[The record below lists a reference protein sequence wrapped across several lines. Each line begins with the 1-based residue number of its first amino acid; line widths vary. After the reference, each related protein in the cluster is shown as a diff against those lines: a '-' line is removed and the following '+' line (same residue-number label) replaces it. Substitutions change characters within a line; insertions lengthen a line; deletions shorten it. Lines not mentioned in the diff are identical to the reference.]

1 MANFGPI
8 LNSGSSACR
17 ETLHPGFD
25 WAARLFRRPT
35 LSIRTVSDD
44 PIASALRSASYQ
56 HLRPALIGLGA
67 ILAVL
72 ATLFVFVLDASVVW
86 VLVPLAGASAILL
99 LALSFV
105 LQHFAL
111 ERWAHQLSTAV
122 IVTVL
127 LNCVAFLH
135 LHPVAKHT
143 TSLMLVLMAAGFLVF
158 SSRWLIFLIS
168 LTTVGWVELV
178 RRAPADEDWIY
189 FGFVLLGAAVVA
201 VIIHVAQV
209 RAVRR
214 NMQHLEQEER
224 SASLE
229 QALRDSERAYAEVED
244 ARKKFEE
251 AAEAAQRSE
260 RRYRALFDNVP
271 AGIYRVAPY
280 GKLLAANAA
289 MVKMLGFSN
298 TEELLAKNVKKSGLL
313 NVEARQRFE
322 DLLEQSGEVRGYET
336 AWLCKDGTAL
346 YVRENANAV
355 RDTEGKVKYYE
366 GTIEDITDRKRAEAA
381 LKKQAR
387 ELAQTVRAL
396 EKAKVAAEA
405 ATRAKGEFLANMSH
419 EIRTPMNAVIGM
431 TSLLR
436 DLELTPEQRDYVETI
451 RVSGE
456 SLLAII
462 NDILDFSKIE
472 AGRVEFEKHPFSPR
486 TCIEESLELVSAKAS
501 EKGLEL
507 TYELG
512 ARVPDFVMGDV
523 TRVRQI
529 LVNLLSNAV
538 KFTKKGEVTV
548 SLDAEARA
556 EHEYALHFSVR
567 DTGIGID
574 GERHARL
581 FKAFSQVDASTT
593 RKYGGTGLGLAISKK
608 LVNLMGGTIWVD
620 SAPGKG
626 STFHFAF
633 PVTSTPSDGGPG
645 LNGRQPAL
653 EGKRILVVD
662 DNSTSRRILSTV
674 MDRWGA
680 NSVTVGSGTE
690 AMARLKSGENFDACL
705 LDLEMP
711 EMNGMRLAERIRDV
725 YPADRNPI
733 LIMSPIG
740 QRITNRKLVEG
751 VVKKPIKHGQLLET
765 LLRVLRC
772 EQEEDTATQVSRPL
786 DTRMAR
792 EWPLRILIAEDN
804 LINQKVALRLL
815 ERLGYEADVVAN
827 GMEAL
832 VSVRHVQYDVILMD
846 VQMPEMDG
854 LEATRQLCKQY
865 APHERPRI
873 IAVTADAQASDREAC
888 LRAGMDDYLSKPVRL
903 EQVAEALGKVV
914 PITEAGKESH
924 AGANDKLSKETDR
937 SDSSASSAFNAAPSN
952 ETTEAEPVKD
962 DDLQL
967 LGEDDPAFL
976 AELIDS
982 YLDLTPSMLT
992 EMRRHLAAGDR
1003 GALKSVAHKM
1013 KSSSSQ
1019 IGLHRLSGLCG
1030 DLQQA
1035 SGGQRLQV
1043 NLHDQVQ
1050 LIESEF
1056 NHIQPLLRKKQ
1067 NDLMADE

>member
-1 MANFGPI
+1 M
-8 LNSGSSACR
+8 S
-17 ETLHPGFD
+17 E
-25 WAARLFRRPT
+25 
-35 LSIRTVSDD
+35 D
-44 PIASALRSASYQ
+44 PIAIALRSASYQ
-56 HLRPALIGLGA
+56 HLRPASIGLGA
-67 ILAVL
+67 ILAIL
-72 ATLFVFVLDASVVW
+72 AALFVFILESSVVW
-86 VLVPLAGASAILL
+86 ILVPIA
-99 LALSFV
+99 ALSSV
-105 LQHFAL
+105 LLISLSFLLQYFPL
-111 ERWAHQLSTAV
+111 EKWAHVLSTSV
-122 IVTVL
+122 IMAVL
-127 LNCVAFLH
+127 LNCVAFLY

-143 TSLMLVLMAAGFLVF
+143 TSLMLVLMVAGFLVF

-189 FGFVLLGAAVVA
+189 FGFVLLGTALMA
-201 VIIHVAQV
+201 VIIHIAQV

-214 NMQHLEQEER
+214 NMQHLEEEER
-224 SASLE
+224 SAALE
-229 QALRDSERAYAEVED
+229 EALRDSERAYTETED
-244 ARKKFEE
+244 ARRKFEQ

-271 AGIYRVAPY
+271 AGIYRVAPD
-280 GKLLAANAA
+280 GKLLASNAA
-289 MVKMLGFSN
+289 MVKMLGFSS

-313 NVEARQRFE
+313 NVEARRRFE
-322 DLLEQSGEVRGYET
+322 DTLEQSGEVRGYET

-355 RDTEGKVKYYE
+355 RDADGKVKYYE

-387 ELAQTVRAL
+387 ELAQTVKAL

-436 DLELTPEQRDYVETI
+436 DLELTTEQRDYVETI

-486 TCIEESLELVSAKAS
+486 TCIEEALELLSAKAS

-512 ARVPDFVMGDV
+512 ARVPDFVLGDV
-523 TRVRQI
+523 TRVRQV

-538 KFTKKGEVTV
+538 KFTKKGEVAV

-574 GERHARL
+574 AERHARL

-633 PVTSTPSDGGPG
+633 PVASAPADGGPK
-645 LNGRQPAL
+645 LNTRQPSVD
-653 EGKRILVVD
+653 GKRILVVD
-662 DNSTSRRILSTV
+662 DNSTSRRILATV
-674 MDRWGA
+674 MDRWGVETV
-680 NSVTVGSGTE
+680 SVGSGTE
-690 AMARLKSGENFDACL
+690 AMARLKSGETFDACL

-711 EMNGMRLAERIRDV
+711 EMNGMRLAERIREV
-725 YPADRNPI
+725 YPGDRVPI

-740 QRITNRKLVEG
+740 QRLTNRKLVEG

-765 LLRVLRC
+765 LLRALTSD
-772 EQEEDTATQVSRPL
+772 EAHESEPQASHPL
-786 DTRMAR
+786 DTRMAG
-792 EWPLRILIAEDN
+792 EYPLRILIAEDN

-832 VSVRHVQYDVILMD
+832 VAVRHVHYDVILMD

-854 LEATRQLCKQY
+854 LEATRQLCKQH
-865 APHERPRI
+865 APDERPRI

-903 EQVAEALGKVV
+903 EQVAEALGKAVRL
-914 PITEAGKESH
+914 TEGTGKD
-924 AGANDKLSKETDR
+924 GR
-937 SDSSASSAFNAAPSN
+937 ASSNGPEYEGDARGDFRTGDAATERPSV
-952 ETTEAEPVKD
+952 ETTGTEPMTD
-962 DDLQL
+962 DNLEL
-967 LGEDDPAFL
+967 FGEDDPEFL
-976 AELIDS
+976 TELIES

-1019 IGLHRLSGLCG
+1019 IGLQRLSGLCG

-1035 SGGQRLQV
+1035 SAGKKLEV

-1050 LIESEF
+1050 LIETEF
-1056 NHIQPLLRKKQ
+1056 QHVLPLLKKKQ
-1067 NDLMADE
+1067 SDLTDGQ